1 MKTHERIS
9 DGGGAIGGQARSL
22 AGLPA
27 WKRVMDLICIVL
39 LTPGLI
45 CLACVVALIIKVGSH
60 GPVLFR
66 QRRVGHRGKQFICFK
81 FRTMVA
87 DAETDTHRAHTR
99 HLIKTDVPMIKLDS
113 RNDPRLVPLGG
124 LLRATGLDELP
135 QVLNILRGEMSLVGP
150 RPCIPYEYEQ
160 YEPWQCHRFDAV
172 PGLTGLWQV
181 SGKNETTFLQMVHL
195 DLEYSRRQ
203 SFLLDLKIMAR
214 TPMALVKQ
222 CRALK
227 RRRAQEQI
235 PSSRVPKEIQSY
247 HL

>member
-1 MKTHERIS
+1 MKTREENLE
-9 DGGGAIGGQARSL
+9 GNGQKGGQARAL

-27 WKRVMDLICIVL
+27 WKRAMDLALIVFL
-39 LTPGLI
+39 GPGLAI
-45 CLACVVALIIKVGSH
+45 LASLAALIIKVGSP

-66 QRRVGHRGKQFICFK
+66 QRRVGHRGKEFVCFK

-99 HLIKTDVPMIKLDS
+99 HLMKTDVPMVKLDS
-113 RNDPRLVPLGG
+113 RNDRRLVPCGAI
-124 LLRATGLDELP
+124 LRATGLDELP
-135 QVLNILRGEMSLVGP
+135 QLLNVLRGEMSLVGP

-160 YEPWQCHRFDAV
+160 YEPWQRHRFDAV

-181 SGKNETTFLQMVHL
+181 SGKNETTFNQMIHL
-195 DLEYSRRQ
+195 DLDYLRRQ
-203 SFLLDLKIMAR
+203 SVLLDLQIIAR
-214 TPMALVKQ
+214 TPLALVKQ

-227 RRRAQEQI
+227 RRRAQEQT
-235 PSSRVPKEIQSY
+235 PSTSMPKSIQSY